1 MTTIRGLTEERILLP
16 FIGALLATACGP
28 QGEAPAPPPAEVTV
42 TVIRPRDIPITLQYV
57 GQTESS
63 RLVEIRAR
71 VEGFLQKKYYGEGTM
86 VRQGDPLFQID
97 PRPLKAQ
104 ADSAA
109 ATLQDKE
116 NWAQNARKTQER
128 LQPLLAENAISKKDF
143 DDAVAAEKSAA
154 AALAASRAEHA
165 RAGMN
170 LSYAHITAPLTG
182 IAGRANLAEGTYIN
196 PSVNGLLT
204 TVAQVDPIWVNFS
217 ISENEWLRYRDE
229 VERGSL
235 HFPKDFEFEVEMLLS
250 DGRIFPGRGKVDFA
264 APSVDTQ
271 TGTYAVR
278 ATFANKDMAI
288 SPGQFVRVRLHGI
301 VRPNAILVPQSAILQ
316 GQTGKF
322 VYVVSPDHKAEIR
335 PVEVGDWHGED
346 WFVSRGLKEGE
357 QVVVSGI
364 ARVQPGAPLK
374 LVGDS
379 ADSPAKAPVPAPE
392 AKK

>member
-1 MTTIRGLTEERILLP
+1 MTTIRDLFKRGTLLP
-16 FIGALLATACGP
+16 IIGTVLAAGCGP
-28 QGEAPAPPPAEVTV
+28 QGEAPALPPAEIT
-42 TVIRPRDIPITLQYV
+42 TTIIRPRDTPVALQYV

-71 VEGFLQKKYYGEGTM
+71 VDGYLQKKHYVEGT
-86 VRQGDPLFQID
+86 VVHQGDPLFQID
-97 PRPLKAQ
+97 PRPLKAL

-154 AALAASRAEHA
+154 AALAASRAEHS

-170 LSYAHITAPLTG
+170 LSYARITAPLTG
-182 IAGRANLAEGTYIN
+182 IAGRSNLAEGTYIN
-196 PSVNGLLT
+196 PAVNGLLT

-229 VERGSL
+229 VERGTL
-235 HFPKDFEFEVEMLLS
+235 RFPKNLEFEVEMLLS
-250 DGRIFPGRGKVDFA
+250 DGRTFPSRGKVDFA
-264 APSVDTQ
+264 SPSVDPQ

-278 ATFANKDMAI
+278 ATFPNKDMAI
-288 SPGQFVRVRLHGI
+288 SPGQFVRVCLNGM
-301 VRPNAILVPQSAILQ
+301 VRPNAILVPQSAVMQ
-316 GQTGKF
+316 GQSGKF
-322 VYVVSPDHKAEIR
+322 VYAVGTDNKAEIR

-346 WFVSRGLKEGE
+346 WFVTSGLKEGE
-357 QVVVSGI
+357 RIVVGGA
-364 ARVQPGAPLK
+364 ARVQPGAQLK
-374 LVGDS
+374 ILEES
-379 ADSPAKAPVPAPE
+379 AVTPGKAAAPAP
-392 AKK
+392 KPGK

>member
-1 MTTIRGLTEERILLP
+1 MTTIRDLFEPTTLLP
-16 FIGALLATACGP
+16 LIGALLTAGCGL
-28 QGEAPAPPPAEVTV
+28 QGETPAPPPTEVT
-42 TVIRPRDIPITLQYV
+42 TAVIRPRDIPITLQYV

-71 VEGFLQKKYYGEGTM
+71 VDGYLQKKYYDEGTM

-97 PRPLKAQ
+97 PHPLKAQ

-154 AALAASRAEHA
+154 AALAASRAEHS

-170 LSYAHITAPLTG
+170 LSYARITAPLTG

-196 PSVNGLLT
+196 PGINGLLT

-229 VERGSL
+229 VERGTL
-235 HFPKDFEFEVEMLLS
+235 RFPKDFEFEVEMLLS
-250 DGRIFPGRGKVDFA
+250 DGRTFPSRGRVNFA
-264 APSVDTQ
+264 SPSVDPQ

-278 ATFANKDMAI
+278 AVFPNKDMTI
-288 SPGQFVRVRLHGI
+288 SPGQFVRVRLNGI
-301 VRPNAILVPQSAILQ
+301 IRPNAILVPQSAIMQ
-316 GQTGKF
+316 GQAGKF
-322 VYVVSPDHKAEIR
+322 VYVAGPDHKAEIR

-346 WFVSRGLKEGE
+346 WFVTSGLKEGE
-357 QVVVSGI
+357 QVAVSGVAKI
-364 ARVQPGAPLK
+364 QPGVPLK
-374 LVGDS
+374 LLGET
-379 ADSPAKAPVPAPE
+379 ANTPGKAPIPAPE